1 MNFIGYL
8 NLYEG
13 RPHMKTEEIIIRD
26 PYVLLHEDKYYL
38 YGTRSKSCWGEM
50 DGFDCY
56 VSADL
61 DNWEGPFEIFRKEE
75 NFWADQSYWAP
86 ECYHKEGSFYLVATL
101 GAENRKKSV
110 NLLKADS
117 PLGPFHYCSQLTS
130 SDRECID
137 GTIYEEDGY
146 GYLVYSN
153 TLQDT
158 ITGDMCAIQLSDDWE
173 STIGDPFK
181 LFAAN
186 DAKWALPVPFA
197 KSEFGIDGEA
207 YFSDGPSL
215 FKAKNSNLVMLWS
228 SWAGKGY
235 SVGVAYSE
243 SGKIQGPWKHES
255 KLLIENGGHGMIFQK
270 MDGTWNFSLHYP
282 NDRYNEHPLFISIS
296 DGELPLEV

>member
-38 YGTRSKSCWGEM
+38 YETRSKSCWGEM

-137 GTIYEEDGY
+137 GTIYEEHGY

-181 LFAAN
+181 LFAATMQSGH
-186 DAKWALPVPFA
+186 FQ
-197 KSEFGIDGEA
+197 FH
-207 YFSDGPSL
+207 SL
-215 FKAKNSNLVMLWS
+215 SLNLVLM
-228 SWAGKGY
+228 AKHIFPMAQVY
-235 SVGVAYSE
+235 SKQ
-243 SGKIQGPWKHES
+243 KIA
-255 KLLIENGGHGMIFQK
+255 I
-270 MDGTWNFSLHYP
+270 
-282 NDRYNEHPLFISIS
+282 
-296 DGELPLEV
+296 

>member
-1 MNFIGYL
+1 
-8 NLYEG
+8 
-13 RPHMKTEEIIIRD
+13 MKTEEIIIRD
-26 PYVLLHEDKYYL
+26 PYVLLYEDKYYL

-75 NFWADQSYWAP
+75 DFWADQSYWAP
-86 ECYHKEGSFYLVATL
+86 ECYYKEGSFYLVATL

-117 PLGPFHYCSQLTS
+117 PLGPFHHCSQLTP

-137 GTIYEEDGY
+137 GTIYEEDGN

-215 FKAKNSNLVMLWS
+215 FKARNGNLVLLWS

-243 SGKIQGPWKHES
+243 SGRIQGPWEHEN

-282 NDRYNEHPLFISIS
+282 NDRYQEHPLFINVS
-296 DGELPLEV
+296 DGELPLEI